1 MRALRVRDNVVLHL
15 NFYYMS
21 HTVKSTDGY
30 DVKVPSKGATD
41 YAVVG
46 GSLGIASFLGLNANN
61 ILGGNGILGG
71 WGNRNGNG
79 NCGDVPVTRYE
90 MAMEQALA
98 AKDSKIALLEANTY
112 NDQKSLELYR
122 YIDGKFAEIQAN
134 LAAQAVTNTSFNSAL
149 AATDYKFTQAIALEA
164 ERRQCADCKIVN
176 YANSTFSPKLITDYS
191 AGTTSAP
198 ANVYNP
204 LACGQCCGQQM

>member
-1 MRALRVRDNVVLHL
+1 M
-15 NFYYMS
+15 
-21 HTVKSTDGY
+21 VKSSDGY
-30 DVKVPSKGATD
+30 DVKVPSKGAVD

-61 ILGGNGILGG
+61 LLGNGCGGGLLGGG
-71 WGNRNGNG
+71 WNRGNACS
-79 NCGDVPVTRYE
+79 CGDVPVTRYE

-112 NDQKSLELYR
+112 QDQKSLELYR
-122 YIDGKFAEIQAN
+122 YIDGKFNEIQAN
-134 LAAQAVTNTSFNSAL
+134 LAAQAVTNTSFNSAM
-149 AATDYKFTQAIALEA
+149 AAMDYKFTQQVALEA

-176 YANSTFSPKLITDYS
+176 YVNSTFAPKLITDYT

-198 ANVYNP
+198 AAVYNP
-204 LACGQCCGQQM
+204 LACGQCCGGQQQF

>member
-1 MRALRVRDNVVLHL
+1 M
-15 NFYYMS
+15 
-21 HTVKSTDGY
+21 VKSTDGY

-61 ILGGNGILGG
+61 ILGNGCGGGILGG
-71 WGNRNGNG
+71 WNRNGNG
-79 NCGDVPVTRYE
+79 NCCDVPVTRYE
-90 MAMEQALA
+90 MAMEQQLA
-98 AKDSKIALLEANTY
+98 AKDSEIALLKSNTY
-112 NDQKSLELYR
+112 QDQKSLELYR
-122 YIDGKFAEIQAN
+122 YIDGKFSEIQAN

-176 YANSTFSPKLITDYS
+176 YVNSTFAPKLITDYT

-204 LACGQCCGQQM
+204 LACGQCCNGSGQQM

>member
-1 MRALRVRDNVVLHL
+1 M
-15 NFYYMS
+15 
-21 HTVKSTDGY
+21 VKSTDGY
-30 DVKVPSKGATD
+30 DVRVPKQGEVTYGTVGA
-41 YAVVG
+41 
-46 GSLGIASFLGLNANN
+46 SLGIASFLGLNANN
-61 ILGGNGILGG
+61 ILGNGCGG
-71 WGNRNGNG
+71 GLFNWGNRNN
-79 NCGDVPVTRYE
+79 NCNCADVPVTRYE

-98 AKDSKIALLEANTY
+98 AKDSRIALLEANTY

-122 YIDGKFAEIQAN
+122 YIDGKLADIQAN

-176 YANSTFSPKLITDYS
+176 YVNSTFAPKLITDYT

-198 ANVYNP
+198 ASVYNP
-204 LACGQCCGQQM
+204 LACGQCCNGGQQI

>member
-1 MRALRVRDNVVLHL
+1 M
-15 NFYYMS
+15 
-21 HTVKSTDGY
+21 VKSTDGY

-61 ILGGNGILGG
+61 ILGGCGG
-71 WGNRNGNG
+71 GLFGNRMGS
-79 NCGDVPVTRYE
+79 CSPCDQPVTRYE
-90 MAMEQALA
+90 MAMEQQLA
-98 AKDSKIALLEANTY
+98 AKDSRIALLEANTY
-112 NDQKSLELYR
+112 QDQKSLELYR
-122 YIDGKFAEIQAN
+122 YIDGKLNDINAT

-176 YANSTFSPKLITDYS
+176 YVNSTFAPKLITDYT

-204 LACGQCCGQQM
+204 LACGQCCNGGQQQF

>member
-1 MRALRVRDNVVLHL
+1 
-15 NFYYMS
+15 MS
-21 HTVKSTDGY
+21 HMVKSSDGY
-30 DVKVPSKGATD
+30 EVKVPSKGATD

-61 ILGGNGILGG
+61 ILGNGCGGGLFGG
-71 WGNRNGNG
+71 WNRNGNC
-79 NCGDVPVTRYE
+79 NCADVPVTRYE
-90 MAMEQALA
+90 MAMEQAIA
-98 AKDSKIALLEANTY
+98 AKDSEIALLKSNTY
-112 NDQKSLELYR
+112 QDQKSLELYR
-122 YIDGKFAEIQAN
+122 YIDGKFSEIQAN

-176 YANSTFSPKLITDYS
+176 YVNSTFAPKLITDYT

-204 LACGQCCGQQM
+204 LACGQCCNGGQM